1 VSAPLPPLER
11 EVKAVVDDP
20 PALGRRLQARGATLA
35 FRGRM
40 SDRRFDRPDGTMT
53 ARDEVLR
60 VRTYR
65 AAPGSDSR
73 PAELAWKGPTRR
85 TEGYKEREEHQVVL
99 EDPAALA
106 TILERLGFTVCDS
119 IDRGIEV
126 YDLPGTT
133 VRLEWYPRMDVLVE
147 VEGEPDA
154 IERAVQATG
163 LARDAFTGDRLLDF
177 AERYRR
183 RTGTAPILALAAL
196 GSARPAW
203 PAWAD
208 APPSGRHGAA
218 VR

>member
-11 EVKAVVDDP
+11 EVKAVADDP
-20 PALGRRLQARGATLA
+20 PALGRRLQAGGATLV
-35 FRGRM
+35 FRGHM
-40 SDRRFDRPDGTMT
+40 SDRRYDRADGALT

-60 VRTYR
+60 LRTYR
-65 AAPGSDSR
+65 PAESAAPR
-73 PAELAWKGPTRR
+73 PAELAWKGPTHRSQ
-85 TEGYKEREEHQVVL
+85 GYKEREEHQIAL
-99 EDPAALA
+99 GDPAALA
-106 TILERLGFTVCDS
+106 TILERLGFTVCDR

-126 YDLPGTT
+126 YDLPGAT

-163 LARDAFTGDRLLDF
+163 LARDAFTGERLLDF

-183 RTGTAPILALAAL
+183 RTGMAPILALAAL

-208 APPSGRHGAA
+208 APPPGRPAPPA
-218 VR
+218 R